1 MMERWIYMI
10 KLGIT
15 FLFAI
20 FMMIISPV
28 LILKDQLNFDHLE
41 ETSFTPIILDQEI
54 QIVKIASFL
63 ELQNAKVLVAFLG
76 NENSA
81 IHTMISDQILLFF
94 SEHFPHDKPFL
105 VVKKFQSNYLS

>member
-1 MMERWIYMI
+1 MI

-15 FLFAI
+15 FLLAI
-20 FMMIISPV
+20 FMMIISPF
-28 LILKDQLNFDHLE
+28 LILKEHLFFGHLE
-41 ETSFTPIILDQEI
+41 EKSFAPIIIDQEI

-63 ELQNAKVLVAFLG
+63 EMQTTKVLVAFRG

-81 IHTMISDQILLFF
+81 IHTMIDDQILLFF
-94 SEHFPHDKPFL
+94 SEYFPHDKPFL